1 MSCVICFQ
9 DNAHNVELNC
19 ACKVNFCEGCIL
31 RWLQENSTCPTC
43 RSLLT
48 ITGKAEEL
56 TERGMAF
63 FATAQESGFHDKP
76 ALKEA
81 SNLFLRAI
89 AADRSKPQ
97 PLRWHAAIWTKLYA
111 STPQMRTLRSF
122 SEHVPESSPRR
133 RRASAAASRRDADV
147 HFSCCGVRPCPVQR
161 SFSQG
166 GPVYRWLGTK
176 RWRLDLAF
184 ARWFAQQALCPA
196 REERAVLVTSTST
209 VFCH

>member
-97 PLRWHAAIWTKLYA
+97 PLVCMGYLLLLLNNQEMARRYLDEAVRVDPANEDAKKL
-111 STPQMRTLRSF
+111 
-122 SEHVPESSPRR
+122 
-133 RRASAAASRRDADV
+133 
-147 HFSCCGVRPCPVQR
+147 
-161 SFSQG
+161 
-166 GPVYRWLGTK
+166 LG
-176 RWRLDLAF
+176 AC
-184 ARWFAQQALCPA
+184 A
-196 REERAVLVTSTST
+196 
-209 VFCH
+209 